1 VSGGGSATWRPSP
14 RRWRRELHAGAGS
27 ERSESLRYDG
37 AIVLDCR
44 WLGIGGPGRTTELIL
59 RGLTFEPPSGR
70 WLLWGDEAAI
80 RAVAWPGAEIVPIS
94 EDPRRLHGQR
104 RIFEVPRGDFVVYMH
119 QQRPLRAFPCVT
131 MIYDTIALRYGTNS
145 PVRKLKRAFLRW
157 VAASSRGVLTISEH
171 SRSSVIRDLSV
182 ASSKVEVLRFP
193 FDDALAAR
201 VSALRG
207 DDAPAD
213 DALQDV
219 ALFVGGFLPHKNLP
233 RLIAAFEATAFRRDG
248 GKLMLLGGTASQASE
263 FLAHVTPAQREWL
276 IIRQACP
283 QAELDQLFAS
293 TLFLVQPSLEEGFG
307 LPAWEALCC
316 GMTVCASDG
325 GALGE
330 AFHGFVDPFPA
341 ASSVAMTAA
350 IDECARHAR
359 LRTPDDRRRQIDAV
373 RDVAPTIAELGT
385 QFRTFVES
393 RYATV
398 PARRASS
405 RSPWRVLGSDG

>member
-1 VSGGGSATWRPSP
+1 
-14 RRWRRELHAGAGS
+14 
-27 ERSESLRYDG
+27 LRYDG

-104 RIFEVPRGDFVVYMH
+104 RIFDVPRGDFVVYMH

-131 MIYDTIALRYGTNS
+131 MIYDTIALRYGTNP

-171 SRSSVIRDLSV
+171 SKSSVTRDLSV
-182 ASSKVEVLRFP
+182 PSSKVEVLRFP

-201 VSALRG
+201 VCALWG
-207 DDAPAD
+207 DDALD
-213 DALQDV
+213 DV

-233 RLIAAFEATAFRRDG
+233 RLIAAFQATAFRRDG
-248 GKLMLLGGTASQASE
+248 GKLMLLGGTASQASQ
-263 FLAHVTPAQREWL
+263 FLAEVTPAQREWL

-283 QAELDQLFAS
+283 QAELDRLFAS

-316 GMTVCASDG
+316 GMTVCASNG

-341 ASSVAMTAA
+341 ASSAAMTAA

-359 LRTPDDRRRQIDAV
+359 LRTPEDRRRQIDAI
-373 RDVAPTIAELGT
+373 RNVAPTIAELGA

-393 RYATV
+393 RHVKVSARG
-398 PARRASS
+398 PAS
-405 RSPWRVLGSDG
+405 RQP